1 MSYEM
6 MENYKKAEKA
16 PISSSNV
23 SSHTPVNQSHVGN
36 QAMLSMMGI
45 SEPSRPNHTGIPDG
59 LKARLERLTGMSLDD
74 VHVHYNSKKPA
85 ELGALAY
92 TYGTNVYIGPRQEQH
107 LNHELGHVLQQKLGM
122 VRPTSQTGGIA
133 INESPWLESQA
144 NHPVTYHAS
153 TDSVCSASVPVIQCQ
168 KDKLILGSLY
178 NTALYRQQHPT
189 KTNRVLNVSR
199 WNMSANDYWMKT
211 GIGRRKNGSTLGRAE
226 HNLANTGIVNRG
238 MFKILDELPTQA
250 VTWLT
255 NPERRSIRDGF
266 DPTLYYG
273 TLYANSRGRYSPS
286 KNRFLEEVL
295 SNRTSRNEALFTS
308 PHSDPR
314 RLKVTSNK
322 ILTDCSLPNVRAEKR
337 FGTYNPANK
346 QRHGEPSVL
355 SQEIQLLLNSGYVF
369 RQIKSHKNPEKQYLM
384 AFADDAA
391 AAAYMTER
399 DAKVQG
405 ASRPPV

>member
-153 TDSVCSASVPVIQCQ
+153 ADSVCSTSVPVIQCE
-168 KDKLILGSLY
+168 KNKLILGSLQ
-178 NTALYRQQHPT
+178 NTAQYRNSHRN
-189 KTNRVLNVSR
+189 KANRTLHVSP
-199 WNMSANDYWMKT
+199 WNMHANDYWMKT
-211 GIGRRKNGSTLGRAE
+211 GIGRRADGSTLGDEEQR
-226 HNLANTGIVNRG
+226 LADTGIENKG
-238 MFKILDELPTQA
+238 MFKILDELPPQA
-250 VTWLT
+250 VAWLT
-255 NPERRSIRDGF
+255 TPQSRTIHNRLEPNHYS
-266 DPTLYYG
+266 G
-273 TLYANSRGRYSPS
+273 TLYADSRGSYSPD
-286 KNRFLEEVL
+286 KNRFLEEL
-295 SNRTSRNEALFTS
+295 LNDSNDAWRNEALFTPPN
-308 PHSDPR
+308 PHGRLSGRTTTPSSSDA
-314 RLKVTSNK
+314 
-322 ILTDCSLPNVRAEKR
+322 RAEKR
-337 FGTYNPANK
+337 FGIYNPVNK
-346 QRHGEPSVL
+346 QQHGEPSVL

-369 RQIKSHKNPEKQYLM
+369 RQIQSHKDPGRQYLM

-391 AAAYMTER
+391 AAAYMAAR
-399 DAKVQG
+399 DAKVHG